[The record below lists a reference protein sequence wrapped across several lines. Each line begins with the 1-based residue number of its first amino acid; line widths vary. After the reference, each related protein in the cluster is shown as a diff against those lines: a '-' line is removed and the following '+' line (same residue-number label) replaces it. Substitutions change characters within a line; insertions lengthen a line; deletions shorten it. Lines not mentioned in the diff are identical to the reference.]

1 LLPPSPEAANLADS
15 LSGHL
20 TGAAGNRIA
29 WEQFA
34 GGNRLAV
41 LFSHGGGQS
50 GRAWRRAASL
60 LDALGHPC
68 LIYDQR
74 GHGQSEWIER
84 GDYAL
89 DDFRD
94 DLLCVIE
101 HWATPCVLVGSSL
114 GGLVSMMA
122 AATQQRHVRGLVM
135 IDTAPQLNLVEL
147 ERIVEFLSG
156 AGEEGFE
163 SVAAAA
169 SHMRQYFPERPIS
182 NEAVEPGLMQLP
194 NGRWQWRWDVRVILG
209 ERNSIAIAHEERLHE
224 CARQVGVP
232 FLLLRAEHST
242 LVTDS
247 AIERL
252 ERCVP
257 QLEVGVLVKAAH
269 IVGSADA
276 SQIVSALRPFI
287 DRCASVASSGAG
299 APIHDLNA

>member
-1 LLPPSPEAANLADS
+1 MEDS
-15 LSGHL
+15 LCGYL
-20 TGAAGNRIA
+20 AGAAGNRIA
-29 WEQFA
+29 WESFA
-34 GGNRLAV
+34 GGDRLAV

-50 GRAWRRAASL
+50 GRAWRRAATMLS
-60 LDALGHPC
+60 AAGHPC

-74 GHGQSEWIER
+74 GHGQSEWIAR

-122 AATQQRHVRGLVM
+122 AATQQRYVRGLVM

-156 AGEEGFE
+156 AGEQGFE

-169 SHMRQYFPERPIS
+169 AHMRQYFPERPIS
-182 NEAVEPGLMQLP
+182 DEAVEPGLAQLP

-224 CARQVGVP
+224 CARKVSVP
-232 FLLLRAEHST
+232 FLLLRAERST
-242 LVTDS
+242 LVTDA

-252 ERCVP
+252 GHCVP
-257 QLEVGVLVKAAH
+257 QLDIGVLKNAGH

-276 SQIVSALRPFI
+276 SQIVSLLHPFI
-287 DRCASVASSGAG
+287 ERCASTGFIWTG
-299 APIHDLNA
+299 KRDP